1 MPRPSKI
8 ELLSRFFPEIK
19 EKSNKSDKEQS
30 IAYNTLAC
38 EVVLADLLRLYDK
51 GLAVHGPG
59 ALCVRLHQGA
69 GESAYLSVE
78 DLRADQQQARAAGD
92 TGIEAS
98 MRSMIEEIQRIN
110 PKKAGL
116 VLMVDNSSIQLF
128 PIDREYPARS
138 VEALLEEFAA

>member
-1 MPRPSKI
+1 MPRPSRI

-19 EKSNKSDKEQS
+19 EKSGKADKEQS

-51 GLAVHGPG
+51 GLAAQGPG
-59 ALCVRLHQGA
+59 ALCVRLHKGA
-69 GESAYLSVE
+69 GESAYLPVA
-78 DLRADQQQARAAGD
+78 DLRADQEQARLAGD
-92 TGIEAS
+92 AGIESS
-98 MRSMIEEIQRIN
+98 MKSMLDEIERIN
-110 PKKAGL
+110 PAKAGL

>member
-19 EKSNKSDKEQS
+19 EKSSKADKEQS

-51 GLAVHGPG
+51 GFSTYGPG

-69 GESAYLSVE
+69 GESAYLSIG
-78 DLRADQQQARAAGD
+78 DLRADQQQARLAGD
-92 TGIEAS
+92 TDIESS
-98 MRSMIEEIQRIN
+98 MKSMVDEIERIN
-110 PKKAGL
+110 PEKAGL

-128 PIDREYPARS
+128 PIDRDYPARS
-138 VEALLEEFAA
+138 IEALLEEFAA

>member
-1 MPRPSKI
+1 MSRPGKL

-19 EKSNKSDKEQS
+19 QKVSKSDKEQS

-38 EVVLADLLRLYDK
+38 EVVLADLLRLYDN
-51 GLAVHGPG
+51 GLAKHGPG

-69 GESAYLSVE
+69 GESSYLATA
-78 DLRADQQQARAAGD
+78 DLKADQQRAKTDG
-92 TGIEAS
+92 AS
-98 MRSMIEEIQRIN
+98 DLESFFSGVISNIDSIN

-116 VLMVDNSSIQLF
+116 VMLVDNSSVQLF

-138 VEALLEEFAA
+138 VQALLEEFAA

>member
-19 EKSNKSDKEQS
+19 EKVSKADKEQA

-51 GLAVHGPG
+51 GLAQHGPG
-59 ALCVRLHQGA
+59 ALCVRLQHGA
-69 GESAYLSVE
+69 NESAYLAIS
-78 DLRADQQQARAAGD
+78 DLRADQDQARAAGD
-92 TGIEAS
+92 TGIESS
-98 MRSMIEEIQRIN
+98 MKAIIDELERIN
-110 PKKAGL
+110 PEKAGL

-128 PIDREYPARS
+128 PIDRDCPARS
-138 VEALLEEFAA
+138 VQALLEEFAA

>member
-19 EKSNKSDKEQS
+19 EKVTKADKEQS

-51 GLAVHGPG
+51 GFSVQGPG
-59 ALCVRLHQGA
+59 TLCVRLHKGA
-69 GESAYLSVE
+69 GESSYLALS
-78 DLRADQQQARAAGD
+78 DLRADQDQARAAGES
-92 TGIEAS
+92 GIESS
-98 MRSMIEEIQRIN
+98 MKAMIDEIERIN
-110 PKKAGL
+110 PEKAGL

-128 PIDREYPARS
+128 PIDRDYPARS
-138 VEALLEEFAA
+138 VQALLEEFAA

>member
-19 EKSNKSDKEQS
+19 EKTSKADKEQA

-51 GLAVHGPG
+51 GLVTHGPG

-69 GESAYLSVE
+69 GESAYLSVA
-78 DLRADQQQARAAGD
+78 DLRDS
-92 TGIEAS
+92 GIEES
-98 MRSMIEEIQRIN
+98 MRTMIEEIQRIN
-110 PKKAGL
+110 PEKAGL

-128 PIDREYPARS
+128 PIDRDYPARS

>member
-1 MPRPSKI
+1 MSRPSKI

-19 EKSNKSDKEQS
+19 ERSTKADKQQS

-51 GLAVHGPG
+51 GLAAQGRG

-69 GESAYLSVE
+69 SDSTYLSIA

-92 TGIEAS
+92 TSIETTMS
-98 MRSMIEEIQRIN
+98 DMVEQIERID
-110 PKKAGL
+110 PDKAGL
-116 VLMVDNSSIQLF
+116 VMLVDNSSVQLF
-128 PIDREYPARS
+128 PIEREYPARS
-138 VEALLEEFAA
+138 IEALLEEFSV

>member
-19 EKSNKSDKEQS
+19 EKTSKADKEQA

-51 GLAVHGPG
+51 GLATHGPG

-69 GESAYLSVE
+69 GESAYLSVA
-78 DLRADQQQARAAGD
+78 DLRADQQQARASGD
-92 TGIEAS
+92 SGIEES
-98 MRSMIEEIQRIN
+98 MRTMIEEIQRIN
-110 PKKAGL
+110 PEKAGL

-128 PIDREYPARS
+128 PIDRDYPARS

>member
-19 EKSNKSDKEQS
+19 EKVTKADKEQS

-51 GLAVHGPG
+51 GFLAQGPG
-59 ALCVRLHQGA
+59 TLCVRLHKGA
-69 GESAYLSVE
+69 GESSYLALS
-78 DLRADQQQARAAGD
+78 DLRADQDQARAAGES
-92 TGIEAS
+92 GIESS
-98 MRSMIEEIQRIN
+98 MKAMIDEIERIN
-110 PKKAGL
+110 PEKAGL

-128 PIDREYPARS
+128 PIDRDYPARS
-138 VEALLEEFAA
+138 VQALLEEFAA

>member
-8 ELLSRFFPEIK
+8 ELLSRFFPEIR
-19 EKSNKSDKEQS
+19 EKSSKADKEQS

-38 EVVLADLLRLYDK
+38 EVVLADLLRLFDK
-51 GLAVHGPG
+51 GFSTYGPG

-69 GESAYLSVE
+69 G
-78 DLRADQQQARAAGD
+78 DLRADQEEARLSGD
-92 TGIEAS
+92 VDIESS
-98 MRSMIEEIQRIN
+98 MKAMVDEIERIN
-110 PKKAGL
+110 PEKAGL

>member
-19 EKSNKSDKEQS
+19 EKSSKADKQQS

-51 GLAVHGPG
+51 GLAAQGPG
-59 ALCVRLHQGA
+59 ALCVRLHKGA
-69 GESAYLSVE
+69 GESSYLAVA
-78 DLRADQQQARAAGD
+78 DLRADQEQARLAGD
-92 TGIEAS
+92 AGIESS
-98 MRSMIEEIQRIN
+98 MKSMVDEIERIN
-110 PKKAGL
+110 PEKAGL

>member
-19 EKSNKSDKEQS
+19 EKVGKADKEQA

-51 GLAVHGPG
+51 GLAQHGPG
-59 ALCVRLHQGA
+59 ALCVRLQHGA
-69 GESAYLSVE
+69 NESAYLAIS
-78 DLRADQQQARAAGD
+78 DLRADQEQARAAGD
-92 TGIEAS
+92 TGIESS
-98 MRSMIEEIQRIN
+98 MKAIIDEIERIN
-110 PKKAGL
+110 PEKAGL

-128 PIDREYPARS
+128 PIDRDYPARS
-138 VEALLEEFAA
+138 VQALLEEFAA

>member
-8 ELLSRFFPEIK
+8 ELLSRFFPEIR
-19 EKSNKSDKEQS
+19 EKASKGEKEQS

-51 GLAVHGPG
+51 GLSVHGPG
-59 ALCVRLHQGA
+59 ALCVRLHKGA
-69 GESAYLSVE
+69 GESAYLAVS
-78 DLRADQQQARAAGD
+78 DLRADQEQARKVGD
-92 TGIEAS
+92 TDIESS
-98 MRSMIEEIQRIN
+98 MKAMLEKIEQVN
-110 PKKAGL
+110 PEKAGL

-138 VEALLEEFAA
+138 VAALLEEFAA

>member
-19 EKSNKSDKEQS
+19 EKSTKADKEQS
-30 IAYNTLAC
+30 IAYSTLAC

-51 GLAVHGPG
+51 GLARYGPG

-69 GESAYLSVE
+69 PESAYLSVG
-78 DLRADQQQARAAGD
+78 DLRTDQEEARLSGD
-92 TGIEAS
+92 TAIESS
-98 MRSMIEEIQRIN
+98 MKLMVDEVGRIN
-110 PKKAGL
+110 PEKAGL

-138 VEALLEEFAA
+138 VQALLEEFAA

>member
-1 MPRPSKI
+1 MSRPGKL

-19 EKSNKSDKEQS
+19 QKVSKSDKEQS

-38 EVVLADLLRLYDK
+38 EVVLADLLRLYDN
-51 GLAVHGPG
+51 GLAKHGPG

-69 GESAYLSVE
+69 GESSYLAAA
-78 DLRADQQQARAAGD
+78 DLKADQQRAKTDG
-92 TGIEAS
+92 AS
-98 MRSMIEEIQRIN
+98 DLESFFSGVISKIDSIN

-116 VLMVDNSSIQLF
+116 VMLVDNSSVQLF

-138 VEALLEEFAA
+138 VQALLEEFAA

>member
-1 MPRPSKI
+1 MPRPAKI

-19 EKSNKSDKEQS
+19 EKTNKSDKEQS

-51 GLAVHGPG
+51 GLAKHGPG
-59 ALCVRLHQGA
+59 ALCVRLHKGS
-69 GESAYLSVE
+69 GESSYLPVS
-78 DLRADQQQARAAGD
+78 DLRADQEQAHQAGD
-92 TGIEAS
+92 SGIESS
-98 MRSMIEEIQRIN
+98 MKAMIDEIERIN
-110 PKKAGL
+110 PEKAGL

-138 VEALLEEFAA
+138 VQALLEEFAA

>member
-1 MPRPSKI
+1 MPRPTKI
-8 ELLSRFFPEIK
+8 ELLSRFFPEIRQK
-19 EKSNKSDKEQS
+19 ASKADKEQA

-51 GLAVHGPG
+51 GFAAQGPG

-69 GESAYLSVE
+69 GESSYLALS
-78 DLRADQQQARAAGD
+78 DLRADQEQARSAGD
-92 TGIEAS
+92 SGVEAS
-98 MRSMIEEIQRIN
+98 LKAMLDEIERIN
-110 PKKAGL
+110 PAKAGL